1 MTKLP
6 LSLLLV
12 AAATLA
18 SAQAPR
24 PDSPDLPVDAATK
37 HEVLEACAAALTRGY
52 VFEDIATRMAEDLRR
67 RDASDAYRDITS
79 SSAFARQVT
88 EDLQETSHDKHLR
101 LFYSHEPAS
110 GRAASPSP
118 EELARRERQEREAN
132 YGFERVERFDGNVG
146 YLDLRMF
153 TATSPRAE
161 EVAAAAMTFLA
172 ETDALI
178 IDLRR
183 NGGGSPHMI
192 AFLSSYLFEERTHLN
207 DLYWRAPE
215 RTDQFW
221 TRADVPGR
229 KFGVAKPVFVLTSHY
244 TFSGAE
250 EFAYNLKSL
259 KRATIVGEV
268 TGGGA
273 HPGGRERV
281 GEHFALWLP
290 RGRAINPITKTN
302 WEGTG
307 VAPDVPVAAD
317 AALETAKQLALSAL
331 HRPR

>member
-1 MTKLP
+1 MTKWV
-6 LSLLLV
+6 LSLLV
-12 AAATLA
+12 AAAAGAA

-24 PDSPDLPVDAATK
+24 ADAPDPPIDAATK
-37 HEVLEACAAALTRGY
+37 HEVVEACAAALTRGY
-52 VFEDIATRMAEDLRR
+52 TFEDVGARMAKDLRR
-67 RDASDAYRDITS
+67 REASGAYNDVTG

-88 EDLQETSHDKHLR
+88 EDLQSTSHDKHLR
-101 LFYSHEPAS
+101 LFYKAETVRERTAP
-110 GRAASPSP
+110 PSP
-118 EELARRERQEREAN
+118 QAVAERNRFEREAN
-132 YGFERVERFDGNVG
+132 YGFERVERLNGNVG
-146 YLDLRMF
+146 YLELRML
-153 TATSPRAE
+153 AETSPRAE

-192 AFLSSYLFEERTHLN
+192 AFVSSYLFDERTHLN
-207 DLYWRAPE
+207 DLYWRSPE
-215 RTDQFW
+215 RTDEFW
-221 TRADVPGR
+221 TRTDVPGR
-229 KFGVAKPVFVLTSHY
+229 KFGGSKPVFVLTSHT

-273 HPGGRERV
+273 HPGGLERV

-307 VAPDVPVAAD
+307 VAPDVVVPAD
-317 AALETAKQLALSAL
+317 DALEKARQLALSAL
-331 HRPR
+331 HRPG